1 MRKNE
6 KNILSTALV
15 LFAIVIALLI
25 LKSTISMAQAIEVTI
40 TFVLVLVTFI
50 YAIRTAEIADA
61 TREQAKVSVKMAEE
75 MKQQRYDTVR
85 PVIDFKFRESYPI
98 MISQGLTPKEREE
111 GNLSS
116 GIRCM
121 LCNIGIGPATDVYSF
136 TLTVS
141 GERRQI
147 YLGSL
152 VKGETTPET
161 ILSLEQRDDCWFSVA
176 NYRDAYGRCF
186 ESSREVHL
194 DMETGKPELGPLTI
208 VQPRSSK

>member
-1 MRKNE
+1 MT
-6 KNILSTALV
+6 ITDWIQA
-15 LFAIVIALLI
+15 
-25 LKSTISMAQAIEVTI
+25 ISMVLLVVVTS
-40 TFVLVLVTFI
+40 I
-50 YAIRTAEIADA
+50 YVWRTHVISKA
-61 TREQAKVSVKMAEE
+61 TREQADASVKMAEE
-75 MKQQRYDTVR
+75 MRQQRYDTVR
-85 PVIDFKFRESYPI
+85 PVIDFKFMESYPI
-98 MISQGLTPKEREE
+98 MISQGLTPKEQEE
-111 GNLSS
+111 RNLSS

-176 NYRDAYGRCF
+176 NYRDAYGRSF

-194 DMETGKPELGPLTI
+194 DMETGKPELGPLKI
-208 VQPRSSK
+208 VLV